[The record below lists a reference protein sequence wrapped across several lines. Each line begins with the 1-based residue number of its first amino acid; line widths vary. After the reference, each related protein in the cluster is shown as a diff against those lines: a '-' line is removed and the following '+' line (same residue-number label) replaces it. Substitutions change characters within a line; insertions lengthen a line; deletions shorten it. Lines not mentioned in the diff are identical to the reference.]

1 MENKKNNQ
9 EIIDD
14 VYELYYNK
22 VKNMTTEEYFDRI
35 ILGEIK
41 VIIGI
46 LKPHTRDFR
55 PYTKEEFINK
65 INNNELTISDVEELD
80 AESSLNKSSYF

>member
-1 MENKKNNQ
+1 MENEKNKQ
-9 EIIDD
+9 QIIDD
-14 VYELYYNK
+14 AYELYYNK

-41 VIIGI
+41 VIAGI
-46 LKPHTRDFR
+46 LKPYTRDFR

-65 INNNELTISDVEELD
+65 VNNNELTISQVEELD
-80 AESSLNKSSYF
+80 AESPLNKSPYF